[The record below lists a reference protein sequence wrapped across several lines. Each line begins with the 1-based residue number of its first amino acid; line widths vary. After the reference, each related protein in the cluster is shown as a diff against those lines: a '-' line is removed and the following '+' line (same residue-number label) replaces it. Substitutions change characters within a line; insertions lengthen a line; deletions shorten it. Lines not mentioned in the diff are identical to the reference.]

1 MAALPED
8 VAASSR
14 AAAIVIVSDTA
25 LLDRF
30 PTARDGQKAPAEGY
44 CDSAADTETI
54 LNARAALIGQQ
65 GRRRFAVKIAAV
77 LDVSLDG
84 GVPCFRLT
92 DDEQLVDTP
101 MMVGRLEI
109 DLEEEM
115 STLELF
121 G

>member
-30 PTARDGQKAPAEGY
+30 PTARDGKKAPAEGY
-44 CDSAADTETI
+44 CDSAADTEAI
-54 LNARAALIGQQ
+54 LDARAALIGQQ

-77 LDVSLDG
+77 LDISLDG
-84 GVPCFRLT
+84 GVPCYRLI
-92 DDEQLVDTP
+92 DDEQQVDAT
-101 MMVGRLEI
+101 MVVGRIEI
-109 DLEEEM
+109 DLEDET
-115 STLELF
+115 STVELF